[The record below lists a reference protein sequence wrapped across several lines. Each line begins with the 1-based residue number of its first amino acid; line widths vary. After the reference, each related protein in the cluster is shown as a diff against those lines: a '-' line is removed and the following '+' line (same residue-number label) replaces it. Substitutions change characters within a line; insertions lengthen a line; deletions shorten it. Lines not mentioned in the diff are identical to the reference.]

1 MKKLPIFLLFGLV
14 LFFAFAN
21 IFNKKA
27 AAADAPL
34 VISYQGKLLINSKL
48 ATTTQDMKFVLYDA
62 ISGGNVLYT
71 ASGTIGSPQAV
82 SNTPFQGIF
91 SINLGDT
98 NTNPLEPAIF
108 SNNTSV
114 YLEVRVGSDTL
125 TPRKRIT
132 ATPYAFNSKYLDGIG
147 VNTLSSTV
155 YIPKSD
161 SVGNF
166 SFNSTTI
173 STSTILNSLNV
184 LGSSSFSTITAGLW
198 NGTAISSTYG
208 GTGTDT
214 QAWSGLLRI
223 TNGTWSTSTVTLT
236 TEVTGILPIAN
247 GGTNSSTIAA
257 NGALIYSDG
266 TRYNATAL
274 GSSGQILQSIGGGTP
289 IWVSTSSLGLSSGFI
304 MLQAISTGSQ
314 QIGNFNISGTGI
326 IGTSFGVGTST
337 VSSTLTVQGSGLM
350 NPFTVVSST
359 GQSLFRVL
367 TNGNVGIGTSTP
379 TEKLAVVGNISNVI
393 DASTTMAQVGSLT
406 LGGTPY
412 SVAVSGKYAYVA
424 QYSSNTIAVVDIS
437 NPTNPVRISTTSIEN
452 TPMAITVSG
461 RYAYVANYM
470 GNNITSSI
478 SVLDISNPYSL
489 KEVAIVTTS
498 RALSLFVSGH
508 YLYVAGYH
516 SSNLDVV
523 DISNPLN
530 PVHISKVN
538 MDEPLN
544 SLLGGVFVSGRYAYV
559 AGGHSISLK
568 GKFLIFDVS
577 DPFLPLLVTTSL
589 FGDFFNVHVSGR
601 YAYLSNYASNTMAV
615 IDVSNPL
622 VPVQVA
628 TTSVGT
634 GPQSLIVSGRY
645 AFVAN
650 TDSNDISVVDIA
662 IPSAP
667 KLIKNI
673 PVGLFPSSIQ
683 ISGRYIYITN
693 ASSESLSIIDIS
705 GTEVTSLIAHSAE
718 VGNLQSRN
726 DIFAQGNIMAGTSL
740 IVGAGGIMSQGSF
753 SIFASS
759 TGVTSSIFSMDS
771 AIQQDVF
778 KAFASGRI
786 TIGTSSPLAK
796 LTIQGT
802 GLENPLSIVS
812 SSPTMSSM
820 FTILTNGSVGI
831 NTSSPISTLSV
842 QGVGGGI
849 NPFTVVSS
857 SGSSLLTILTNGRVG
872 INSSS
877 PMATLSIQGDISI
890 TGGIYDASSTLG
902 TNGQILYSNGSVVNW
917 VSTSTLGFSNGSG
930 TVNSGLAGQFPYYDT
945 NGTAVSATSTLFI
958 LPNGN
963 IGVGTTT
970 PTQRLSVVGSIAN
983 VTEIGTAISQ
993 IATTSVGLNPSS
1005 VFVSGKYAYTTNYN
1019 DNTLSIVDISNP
1031 LLPVQISTAAVSAN
1045 PYSVFVSGKYA
1056 YVTTISN
1063 DFVVIVDVSNPAA
1076 PKQISSVVVGD
1087 SPYSIYVSGHFAYV
1101 ANKNENTISVLDVS
1115 NPNAPVQIATTS
1127 VGTEPHSI
1135 YVSGRYAYVANSGS
1149 SNISIVDIF
1158 NPSLPVKVST
1168 TSVGSNPFSISV
1180 SGRYAYVANGGNTL
1194 SVVDISNPAAPVQT
1208 STVSIATGLYSVFV
1222 SGRFVYMVS
1231 QDTNMLTV
1239 VDTLNPK
1246 SPRQV
1251 ATTTVENNPFSIYV
1265 SGRYAYVVNYNSST
1279 LSVIDISGT
1288 EVSSLM
1294 AHSVE
1299 VGNLQ
1304 SRNDIFAQGNIMA
1317 GTSLTAGAGG
1327 IMSQGV
1333 LSIFVSATNTTS
1345 SVFSINATSS
1355 PNILKVFSNGKV
1367 GIGTSTPAEKF
1378 SVVGNISNIVGVGTT
1393 MSQVATTSA
1402 DNGPFS
1408 IFVSGKYAY
1417 TANYLA
1423 NTISIIDV
1431 SNPLVPA
1438 HMATTSVGTS
1448 TLSIFVSGRYAY
1460 TANASGTVSVV
1471 DISNA
1476 KSPREVSRLWLEG
1489 QPESIYV
1496 SGRYAYIT
1504 TGSSSTISILD
1515 ISNPLAPVRVVNMF
1529 VSGTPNA
1536 IFVSGRYA
1544 YTANGSSTLSV
1555 IDVSNPSIPVQ
1566 VATTSIPGAGWSI
1579 YVSGRYAYVSNGI
1592 HNVAIVDVSNPAAP
1606 IQVSSVNTA
1615 CCESFPS
1622 SIYVSGRYAFTAN
1635 YDAHDISI
1643 IDVVSSTSP
1652 VLLPNLSIAT
1662 GQGPGPRGIFVSGR
1676 YAYTANYDQDYISII
1691 DISGTEVT
1699 SLIAHSAEV
1708 GNIQSRN
1715 DVFAQGN
1722 IMAGTS
1728 LSVGAGGIMSQGALS
1743 IFASSTG
1750 ATSSIFSID
1759 SAASSSIF
1767 RVFSNGKIGIGTST
1781 PTATLDVQGELEVD
1795 LYSPAGATSALCHS
1809 TNGTSTNQVIYDC
1822 NTTAAAD
1829 YMEMYAADVGLQLGD
1844 VVALS
1849 TNFVTTQDGNSIPK
1863 LSKATSA
1870 YQTGLVGVISDSTQ
1884 IGDFNSIGHN
1894 VEDADNP
1901 LPLALSGRVLIKVT
1915 NANGDIHVG
1924 DKLTS
1929 SNIPG
1934 VAMLATEEGPTIAI
1948 AMGDYTSSEVGTVM
1962 GFINIS
1968 WNNKLYSA
1976 LTVDTTN
1983 NVLTVGTAANP
1994 FNLIVTGDISLS
2006 GTSVVNKLSFA
2017 TSTLFES
2024 SASSFS
2030 GSRAFTFNAVNF
2042 TSPLS
2047 DNYIISLRANNTSVF
2062 SVAANGDVH
2071 AAGNYFGASAILGTS
2086 TNPGDLAE
2094 RVDIAIDDVA
2104 EAGDVMMVDRNNP
2117 DTYRRS
2123 DANYEQSVAGVIS
2136 TNPTIV
2142 VGNGK
2147 TDYTAVLAMVG
2158 RVPVKVTTENGPISR
2173 GDLLVSASR
2182 PGYAMKYDPS
2192 KDKNNKVVG
2201 IIGLALEPLPTST
2214 GKILSLIRTGWVYNR
2229 DQAITEIKDDIEEI
2243 ATAQGINLSEEA
2255 SPENLNIHSTNSG
2268 NLAYNGGNLDLQ
2280 NNSII
2285 NVSTIIAKNNKWR
2298 IDESGNLIQKITT
2311 TNGEEKETYGLQST
2325 GKQEIIISGTSTLEN
2340 GTRRVI
2346 LTDLD
2351 QSIIDRT
2358 VALKIQVTV
2367 YGESKDVY
2375 VSERDFESFVVKES
2389 EEGVSNVA
2397 FEWVVIAKIISEIEP
2412 IIIESPTDS
2421 EN

>member
-1 MKKLPIFLLFGLV
+1 MDHPSGSKIQRQNLWKNIKKLPIFLLFGLV

-27 AAADAPL
+27 EAANAPL
-34 VISYQGKLLINSKL
+34 IITYQGKLLVSNRL
-48 ATTTQDMKFVLYDA
+48 ATTTQDMTFVLYDA
-62 ISGGNVLYT
+62 ATSGNILYT
-71 ASGTIGSPQAV
+71 ASGTIGSPAAV
-82 SNTPFQGIF
+82 STTPSQGLF

-166 SFNSTTI
+166 AFNSTTV

-208 GTGTDT
+208 GTGTNT
-214 QAWSGLLRI
+214 LAWSGLVRI

-257 NGALIYSDG
+257 SGALIYSDG
-266 TRYNATAL
+266 TSYNATAL

-304 MLQAISTGSQ
+304 MLQAVSTGSQ

-367 TNGNVGIGTSTP
+367 TNGNIGIGTSTP
-379 TEKLAVVGNISNVI
+379 TEKLSVVGNISNVI
-393 DASTTMAQVGSLT
+393 GVSTSIAQVGVTST
-406 LGGTPY
+406 GSGPTF
-412 SVAVSGKYAYVA
+412 VFVSGKYAYTANYFGNNISV
-424 QYSSNTIAVVDIS
+424 IDIT
-437 NPTNPVRISTTSIEN
+437 NPTAPKQIATTSVGESPIS
-452 TPMAITVSG
+452 IFVSG
-461 RYAYVANYM
+461 RYAYVANYYTDSAVS
-470 GNNITSSI
+470 GTISI
-478 SVLDISNPYSL
+478 VDISNPAAPR
-489 KEVAIVTTS
+489 EVATTS
-498 RALSLFVSGH
+498 FPRVASMYVSGH
-508 YLYVAGYH
+508 YLYVVNFH
-516 SSNLDVV
+516 SNTLGIIDV
-523 DISNPLN
+523 SNPLMPIKISEIAPPSIPSNAISIYVSGKYAYLANQPTVGSGIISIVDVSN
-530 PVHISKVN
+530 PYSPSFVASTTIGKDPSAIA
-538 MDEPLN
+538 
-544 SLLGGVFVSGRYAYV
+544 VSGRYAYV
-559 AGGHSISLK
+559 A
-568 GKFLIFDVS
+568 
-577 DPFLPLLVTTSL
+577 
-589 FGDFFNVHVSGR
+589 
-601 YAYLSNYASNTMAV
+601 NYTSNTISV
-615 IDVSNPL
+615 VDVSNPAA
-622 VPVQVA
+622 PVQVA

-634 GPQSLIVSGRY
+634 NPQHLFVSGRYVYVANYTSNDVSVIDVANPTAPVRVATVGVGLNPYSVFVSGRY
-645 AFVAN
+645 AYTAN
-650 TDSNDISVVDIA
+650 STGD
-662 IPSAP
+662 
-667 KLIKNI
+667 
-673 PVGLFPSSIQ
+673 
-683 ISGRYIYITN
+683 T
-693 ASSESLSIIDIS
+693 LSIIDIS
-705 GTEVTSLIAHSAE
+705 GTEATSLIAHSAE

-740 IVGAGGIMSQGSF
+740 MVGAGGIMSQGSV

-759 TGVTSSIFSMDS
+759 TGVTSTLFSIDS
-771 AIQQDVF
+771 AQTQNIF
-778 KAFASGRI
+778 RAYAGGRI
-786 TIGTSSPLAK
+786 VMGTSTPIAK

-831 NTSSPISTLSV
+831 NTSSPISTFAV

-877 PMATLSIQGDISI
+877 PMATLSVQGDISI

-902 TNGQILYSNGSVVNW
+902 TNGQILYSNGTVVNW

-930 TVNSGLAGQFPYYDT
+930 TVNSGLAGQFPYYAT

-970 PTQRLSVVGSIAN
+970 PTQRLSVVGSISN
-983 VTEIGTAISQ
+983 VMDPSTVIS
-993 IATTSVGLNPSS
+993 IMATTSMTGGIYD
-1005 VFVSGKYAYTTNYN
+1005 VFVSGR
-1019 DNTLSIVDISNP
+1019 
-1031 LLPVQISTAAVSAN
+1031 
-1045 PYSVFVSGKYA
+1045 YA
-1056 YVTTISN
+1056 YVVNDTAGTIS
-1063 DFVVIVDVSNPAA
+1063 VVDVSNPAA
-1076 PKQISSVVVGD
+1076 PIEISTGFVGNNPRSV
-1087 SPYSIYVSGHFAYV
+1087 
-1101 ANKNENTISVLDVS
+1101 
-1115 NPNAPVQIATTS
+1115 
-1127 VGTEPHSI
+1127 
-1135 YVSGRYAYVANSGS
+1135 YVSGRYAYVTNFGDNTMSIVDISDPSTPTQVSAIDGGGTSIQDVVVSGRYAYIANSGS
-1149 SNISIVDIF
+1149 LNVSIIDISNPLFPKLVTTTSAGGDPYNIFVSDRYVYTVNNGSNSISVIDVS
-1158 NPSLPVKVST
+1158 NPSVPVLMAT
-1168 TSVGSNPFSISV
+1168 TSVGTGPLNISV
-1180 SGRYAYVANGGNTL
+1180 SGRYAYVTNVNANTISVVDIFNPSTPIQVATTSAGTNPVALFVSGRYAYVLNGTPNTL
-1194 SVVDISNPAAPVQT
+1194 SVIDILNSSTPRRINTTAAGFGGG
-1208 STVSIATGLYSVFV
+1208 A
-1222 SGRFVYMVS
+1222 
-1231 QDTNMLTV
+1231 
-1239 VDTLNPK
+1239 
-1246 SPRQV
+1246 
-1251 ATTTVENNPFSIYV
+1251 IYV
-1265 SGRYAYVVNYNSST
+1265 SGRYAYITNNDTDTFSVV
-1279 LSVIDISGT
+1279 DISGT
-1288 EVSSLM
+1288 EVTSLI

-1304 SRNDIFAQGNIMA
+1304 ARNDIFAQGNIMA
-1317 GTSLTAGAGG
+1317 GTSLTVGSGG
-1327 IMSQGV
+1327 IMSQGS
-1333 LSIFVSATNTTS
+1333 L
-1345 SVFSINATSS
+1345 SVFSSATGPTSTVFS
-1355 PNILKVFSNGKV
+1355 VDSAGAPNIIKVLANGNV
-1367 GIGTSTPAEKF
+1367 GIGTSTPSQKL
-1378 SVVGNISNIVGVGTT
+1378 SVVGNISNIVGPGTVI
-1393 MSQVATTSA
+1393 SRVATTSVG
-1402 DNGPFS
+1402 NGPNS

-1417 TANYLA
+1417 TANFTDNNITIVDVSNPAAPIQISSTTAGTGTYSVFVSGRYAYTA
-1423 NTISIIDV
+1423 NFSSNNISVIDV
-1431 SNPLVPA
+1431 SNPTAPRQVS
-1438 HMATTSVGTS
+1438 TVNVGTS
-1448 TLSIFVSGRYAY
+1448 PYSIYVSGKYAYVANFGSSNVSIVDISNPVAPRQISTVNVEANPQSIYVSGRYAY
-1460 TANASGTVSVV
+1460 TANAS
-1471 DISNA
+1471 SN
-1476 KSPREVSRLWLEG
+1476 
-1489 QPESIYV
+1489 
-1496 SGRYAYIT
+1496 
-1504 TGSSSTISILD
+1504 TISVID
-1515 ISNPLAPVRVVNMF
+1515 ISNPSA
-1529 VSGTPNA
+1529 
-1536 IFVSGRYA
+1536 
-1544 YTANGSSTLSV
+1544 
-1555 IDVSNPSIPVQ
+1555 PVQ
-1566 VATTSIPGAGWSI
+1566 VATTSVGEGPHSI
-1579 YVSGRYAYVSNGI
+1579 YVSGRYAYVANSTSNTI
-1592 HNVAIVDVSNPAAP
+1592 SVVDISNPTAP
-1606 IQVSSVNTA
+1606 VQVATTSVSTQP
-1615 CCESFPS
+1615 ES
-1622 SIYVSGRYAFTAN
+1622 
-1635 YDAHDISI
+1635 
-1643 IDVVSSTSP
+1643 
-1652 VLLPNLSIAT
+1652 
-1662 GQGPGPRGIFVSGR
+1662 IFVSGR
-1676 YAYTANYDQDYISII
+1676 YAYLSSAAVPNVISILDVSNPLAPRVVVSTSIDGVDFSIYLSGRYLYSVNSDADSISII

-1728 LSVGAGGIMSQGALS
+1728 LNVGAGGIMSQGALS

-2358 VALKIQVTV
+2358 
-2367 YGESKDVY
+2367 
-2375 VSERDFESFVVKES
+2375 
-2389 EEGVSNVA
+2389 
-2397 FEWVVIAKIISEIEP
+2397 
-2412 IIIESPTDS
+2412 
-2421 EN
+2421 